1 MRTKEPKPK
10 LEIELKV
17 ERRREKETIFDNN
30 QGRRDRKFDTQM
42 SGTSMGGS
50 RQN

>member
-1 MRTKEPKPK
+1 MRTKEAKPK

-17 ERRREKETIFDNN
+17 ERRRKDEPMFDNN
-30 QGRRDRKFDTQM
+30 QVRRDRKFDTQQ
-42 SGTSMGGS
+42 SGGVN